1 MKTQKIHLK
10 KIYFI
15 VFIIVILN
23 IATINTTASTTK
35 KEFSEHISAKS
46 AVLYEPTRCKFL
58 YQKNADQKLP
68 MASTTKI
75 MTAIV
80 VANECA
86 MDEVV
91 IIGNESGGVE
101 GSSAYLREGDKYTIL
116 ELLYALMLQSAN
128 DAAAALAYYVSGG
141 IDEFANLM
149 NQTAKSLELENTN
162 FTNPH
167 GLDNE
172 DHYTTAKDLAKIGAA
187 LLSNETLKNIVSTY
201 SRSFTLEDRTRTYI
215 NHNKL
220 LQSYDGCTGVKTGF
234 TKKSGRCLVSS
245 AERDGISLIC
255 VTINA
260 TSDWSDHKN
269 LLDFGFNSLECIDLC
284 TPGDYLNNIDLLNG
298 EKESV
303 KVSAKEKISIVLEK
317 NNYDIQE
324 RIILPRYITAPVN
337 KGDIVGQVI
346 YNIDNEVYTID
357 ITADETVYLNK
368 KKTILN
374 KLTKIFHIQDD

>member
-10 KIYFI
+10 KICFI

-35 KEFSEHISAKS
+35 KEFSEHINAKS

-91 IIGNESGGVE
+91 IIGNESVGVE

-149 NQTAKSLELENTN
+149 NQTANSLELENTN

-201 SRSFTLEDRTRTYI
+201 S
-215 NHNKL
+215 
-220 LQSYDGCTGVKTGF
+220 
-234 TKKSGRCLVSS
+234 
-245 AERDGISLIC
+245 
-255 VTINA
+255 
-260 TSDWSDHKN
+260 WS
-269 LLDFGFNSLECIDLC
+269 
-284 TPGDYLNNIDLLNG
+284 
-298 EKESV
+298 
-303 KVSAKEKISIVLEK
+303 
-317 NNYDIQE
+317 
-324 RIILPRYITAPVN
+324 
-337 KGDIVGQVI
+337 
-346 YNIDNEVYTID
+346 
-357 ITADETVYLNK
+357 
-368 KKTILN
+368 
-374 KLTKIFHIQDD
+374 

>member
-10 KIYFI
+10 KICFI

-91 IIGNESGGVE
+91 IIGKESVGVE

-187 LLSNETLKNIVSTY
+187 LLSNETLKNIVST
-201 SRSFTLEDRTRTYI
+201 
-215 NHNKL
+215 
-220 LQSYDGCTGVKTGF
+220 
-234 TKKSGRCLVSS
+234 
-245 AERDGISLIC
+245 
-255 VTINA
+255 
-260 TSDWSDHKN
+260 
-269 LLDFGFNSLECIDLC
+269 
-284 TPGDYLNNIDLLNG
+284 
-298 EKESV
+298 
-303 KVSAKEKISIVLEK
+303 
-317 NNYDIQE
+317 
-324 RIILPRYITAPVN
+324 
-337 KGDIVGQVI
+337 
-346 YNIDNEVYTID
+346 
-357 ITADETVYLNK
+357 
-368 KKTILN
+368 
-374 KLTKIFHIQDD
+374 